1 MKFKK
6 FLMTLA
12 CMVLVVCATF
22 GFVGCAKEVS
32 AEEVKTFM
40 AQAEIANAFSDGYRM
55 KMSMLGT
62 IEMEAE
68 AVYEEETLVSAHCKS
83 SEGEVWLVDGT
94 VYVSAQNSK
103 KKYQLAE
110 LQTKNPYIKNILDGL
125 KDETEQYIDEDELNE
140 MIDSY
145 NGQDGVK
152 VKFKKEGSGN
162 NVTFTM
168 NASGKVSGQE
178 IKAEGK
184 LVFQNNKLTKVNM
197 ITKTGNNVMMDMYV
211 ETFSGRVSAPADAS
225 EYVAG

>member
-22 GFVGCAKEVS
+22 GFAGCAKDVS

-55 KMSMLGT
+55 KMSMLGM
-62 IEMEAE
+62 EMEAE

-94 VYVSAQNSK
+94 VYVSDEDSK
-103 KKYQLAE
+103 TKYQLAE
-110 LQTKNPYIKNILDGL
+110 LETKNPYIKEILDGL
-125 KDETEQYIDEDELNE
+125 KDETEQYVDEDELNE

-145 NGQDGVK
+145 NGQDGVN
-152 VKFKKEGSGN
+152 VKFKKEGSGK

-168 NASGKVSGQE
+168 NVSGKVSEQE

-197 ITKTGNNVMMDMYV
+197 TAKTGNNVVMDMYV

>member
-22 GFVGCAKEVS
+22 GFAGCAKDVS

-40 AQAEIANAFSDGYRM
+40 AQAEIANAFTDGYRM
-55 KMSMLGT
+55 KMSMMGM
-62 IEMEAE
+62 EMEAE

-94 VYVSAQNSK
+94 VYVSASNSK
-103 KKYQLAE
+103 TRYQLAE
-110 LQTKNPYIKNILDGL
+110 LETKNPYIKDILDGL
-125 KDETEQYIDEDELNE
+125 KDETDQYVDEDELNG
-140 MIDSY
+140 MIDNY
-145 NGQDGVK
+145 NGQDGVT
-152 VKFKKEGSGN
+152 VKFKKEGSGK

-168 NASGKVSGQE
+168 NASGKEGGQE

-197 ITKTGNNVMMDMYV
+197 TAKTGNNVVMDMYV